1 MAEEFSS
8 QEKNEAPT
16 QRRRDEARRKGQVA
30 QSQDLTTALLL
41 LSGTGLLWG
50 FSDSLGRLLVDM
62 MRQHLGNPAHTEWT
76 WLHTMAMYNELS
88 ASIAMVLLPV
98 MGLMLLAAVGS
109 TAGQVGLFVSWEP
122 LRPDWSRISVT
133 TGWSRLF
140 SLRSTIRGV
149 MVVPKLTLA
158 VLAIT
163 WLLRSKIAWLFQA
176 SHASLRVS
184 TTRTWHAALMLSAI
198 LGGML
203 LLVGLSDYLYQWW
216 QQEKDLRMSRQDLK
230 DEHKREE
237 GDPKIKS
244 QMKKQQRAATQRKM
258 LTNVPEASV
267 VLTNPTHI
275 AVALKYDRQSMAA
288 PVVVAKGTGAL
299 AMRIRRIAQEHG
311 IPVLE
316 RKPLARA
323 LHAMVDVDQEIPMSL
338 YKAIAEILAYVY
350 RLGKAA

>member
-1 MAEEFSS
+1 M
-8 QEKNEAPT
+8 
-16 QRRRDEARRKGQVA
+16 
-30 QSQDLTTALLL
+30 
-41 LSGTGLLWG
+41 
-50 FSDSLGRLLVDM
+50 
-62 MRQHLGNPAHTEWT
+62 
-76 WLHTMAMYNELS
+76 
-88 ASIAMVLLPV
+88 
-98 MGLMLLAAVGS
+98 
-109 TAGQVGLFVSWEP
+109 
-122 LRPDWSRISVT
+122 
-133 TGWSRLF
+133 
-140 SLRSTIRGV
+140 
-149 MVVPKLTLA
+149 
-158 VLAIT
+158 
-163 WLLRSKIAWLFQA
+163 
-176 SHASLRVS
+176 
-184 TTRTWHAALMLSAI
+184 
-198 LGGML
+198 
-203 LLVGLSDYLYQWW
+203 LVGLSDYLYQWW